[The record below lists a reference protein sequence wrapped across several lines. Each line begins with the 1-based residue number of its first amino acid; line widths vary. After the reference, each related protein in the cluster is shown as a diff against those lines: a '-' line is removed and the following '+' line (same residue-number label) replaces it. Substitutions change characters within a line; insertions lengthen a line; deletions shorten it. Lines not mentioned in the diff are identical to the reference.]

1 MIFIQKIWLLLYNLK
16 IVYDMYLLPRLMDP
30 KYLHFVIISSMV
42 WSTIDSDV
50 HTSTGELIE
59 VFRMEQ
65 ELVISIIR
73 FVIVLTGIKYD

>member
-1 MIFIQKIWLLLYNLK
+1 
-16 IVYDMYLLPRLMDP
+16 MYLLPRIMDP
-30 KYLHFVIISSMV
+30 KYLHFIILSSML

-59 VFRMEQ
+59 IFRMEQ

-73 FVIVLTGIKYD
+73 LSFEIVFKKDN

>member
-1 MIFIQKIWLLLYNLK
+1 
-16 IVYDMYLLPRLMDP
+16 MYLLPRLMDP
-30 KYLHFVIISSMV
+30 KYLHFIIISSML

-73 FVIVLTGIKYD
+73 